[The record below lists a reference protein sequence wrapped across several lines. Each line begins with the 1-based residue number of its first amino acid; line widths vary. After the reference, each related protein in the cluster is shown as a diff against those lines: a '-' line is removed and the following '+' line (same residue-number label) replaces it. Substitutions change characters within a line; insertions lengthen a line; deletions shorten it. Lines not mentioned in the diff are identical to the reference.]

1 MICLKN
7 DIYEAS
13 KSIVMQTE
21 YLSNTIDNFRDFI
34 KGDKSYTNI
43 SIKDVLDNSLT
54 LVATSLNNNFINLI
68 IELNDDL
75 TIFGNKKLTEA
86 FLNIISN
93 SKDILKLLKRK
104 IGLYL
109 LKTKNR

>member
-1 MICLKN
+1 M

-43 SIKDVLDNSLT
+43 SIKDVLIT
-54 LVATSLNNNFINLI
+54 A
-68 IELNDDL
+68 
-75 TIFGNKKLTEA
+75 
-86 FLNIISN
+86 
-93 SKDILKLLKRK
+93 
-104 IGLYL
+104 
-109 LKTKNR
+109 